1 MKHASVYDSGSSAR
15 YVFVRGHV
23 SEVFKRY
30 GVPSTNDRIVRAR
43 AVRRERLSDVLS
55 MLQHE
60 GYDVRLIEGD
70 PR

>member
-1 MKHASVYDSGSSAR
+1 MKHASVYDGSSTR

-30 GVPSTNDRIVRAR
+30 GVPSTNDRTVRAR

-60 GYDVRLIEGD
+60 GFDVRLIEGD